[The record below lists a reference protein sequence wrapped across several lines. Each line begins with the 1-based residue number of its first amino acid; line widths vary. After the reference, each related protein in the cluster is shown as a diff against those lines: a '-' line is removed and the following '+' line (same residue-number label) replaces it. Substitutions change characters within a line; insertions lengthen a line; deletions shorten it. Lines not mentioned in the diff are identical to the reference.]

1 MIRQRLALPNLD
13 HSSGLMR
20 PRWRGRLHLAAAL
33 FSGPVSIALIASA
46 HTSVSRAGV
55 CVFALGMIT
64 VFGVSALYHVFART
78 PRSQSIMK
86 RADHAA
92 IYLLIAATI
101 TPISLLVPPRSI
113 GVPLLAMVWIS
124 AVIGAFLK
132 ITGRRDRLASNL
144 YPIIGWTTVIMLP
157 WLWQTSRLCA
167 VAVLASGVIYSI
179 GAALFSKSLPRLS
192 ERVFGYHEFWHVM
205 TIIAS
210 GLNYLAV
217 RGIVK
222 ALP

>member
-1 MIRQRLALPNLD
+1 
-13 HSSGLMR
+13 
-20 PRWRGRLHLAAAL
+20 
-33 FSGPVSIALIASA
+33 
-46 HTSVSRAGV
+46 
-55 CVFALGMIT
+55 VFALGMIT

-113 GVPLLAMVWIS
+113 GVPLLATVWIS

-144 YPIIGWTTVIMLP
+144 YPIIGWTTVIILP

-205 TIIAS
+205 TIIAA

>member
-1 MIRQRLALPNLD
+1 MIRERLALPNID

-20 PRWRGRLHLAAAL
+20 PKWRGKLHLAAAL
-33 FSGPVSIALIASA
+33 VAGPVSVALIVSA
-46 HTSVSRAGV
+46 RTNVSRVGV

-92 IYLLIAATI
+92 IYLLIVATI

-113 GVPLLAMVWIS
+113 GIPLLIVAWTS
-124 AVIGAFLK
+124 AAIGAFLK
-132 ITGRRDRLASNL
+132 ITGRRDNLASGL
-144 YPIIGWTTVIMLP
+144 YLIIGWMSALMLP
-157 WLWQTSRLCA
+157 WLWQTSRVYA
-167 VAVLASGVIYSI
+167 VVVLAAGVIYSI
-179 GAALFSKSLPRLS
+179 GAGLFFKSVPRLS

-205 TIIAS
+205 TIVAC

-217 RGIVK
+217 RGIVRS
-222 ALP
+222 LD